1 MSRFYG
7 TVQAGNKSIASRCGH
22 KSTGL
27 SSHTRGWDQGVKVT
41 CDVEGE
47 DKDVISVWLT
57 GGSKNPGRLQLIAC
71 IEDGKVLDK
80 P

>member
-22 KSTGL
+22 AATGL
-27 SSHTRGWDQGVKVT
+27 TSHTRGWHQGVEVT

-47 DKDVISVWLT
+47 DKDVIRVWLT
-57 GGSKNPGRLQLIAC
+57 GGSSNSNRKELIAC

>member
-22 KSTGL
+22 AATGL
-27 SSHTRGWDQGVKVT
+27 TSHTRGWHQGVEVT

-47 DKDVISVWLT
+47 DKDVIRVWLT